1 MKALALKLLGIG
13 QNLWAFLRPILQREA
28 KSLLENLLP
37 IAKEIVIE
45 VAKTHDLPNA
55 RRDAAVRLLRD
66 RAWGAG
72 LSVST
77 SLLNLAIEMAV
88 QTAKNQD

>member
-1 MKALALKLLGIG
+1 MKSLALKFLGIG
-13 QNLWAFLRPILQREA
+13 STLWKF
-28 KSLLENLLP
+28 LLP
-37 IAKEIVIE
+37 IIKSEARNVLNDLLPMAKEIVVE

-72 LSVST
+72 FSVST
-77 SLLNLAIEMAV
+77 SLLNLAIELAV
-88 QTAKNQD
+88 QAAKNQD